1 MEEKLKTIRPSNPLL
16 QHFKTNF
23 ESIPFDKIKPKDFI
37 PAIKKGISQALD
49 NIHLICT
56 NADKPTFENT
66 NLALESC
73 GSILGR
79 NTSILFNL
87 NSAETNDEIQLIASQ
102 AAPLLTKFQND
113 INLNEVL
120 FDRIRYVYENTDQK
134 NLNTEQKT
142 LLEKQYKGFVR
153 NGALLDKSEK
163 KKLRIIDAK
172 LAKLSLSFGQNVLA
186 ETQAYELHIKDEKK
200 LRGLPES
207 LIEMAKSIAE
217 KKRKKGWIIT
227 LDYPM
232 YVPFT
237 KYSEER
243 ELRKEITLAFGK
255 RGYQKN
261 KNNNT
266 EIIKQITLLRKER
279 AKLLGYN
286 SHADFILE
294 ERMASSVLEVKKF
307 LDGLAKKAF
316 PAAEKEWD
324 TIKTFAKNKL
334 NLKKLEKWDIAF
346 VSEKIKKV
354 KLDFDEQELKPFF
367 SIDNVLKGLF
377 EIVEKLYDL
386 KFKENYDIQRYNKEI
401 RVFEV
406 YKKGL
411 FYALLYADFFP
422 RPGKRDG
429 AWMTSFRSQKKNQR
443 PHVSIVC
450 NFSRPTKTKPSLL
463 TFQEVTTLFHEFG
476 HALHGILA
484 NTNYSSLSGTNV
496 YWDFV
501 ELPSQIME
509 NWCYEKEALLIYAK
523 HYKTGKALPR
533 KFIEKIKKIKNFQ
546 QGLHTLRQ
554 LSLGY
559 LDMSY
564 HTKISNKIKNVKKHE
579 KSVIEKF
586 QFTKDIDENCLST
599 SFSHIFQGG
608 YAAGYYS
615 YKWAEVI
622 EADAF
627 ELFLENGI
635 FDKKTSAKFHD
646 NILSKGGTEHPMILY
661 KKFRGKVP
669 NSSALL
675 KRAGLI

>member
-1 MEEKLKTIRPSNPLL
+1 VEEKLKTITLSNPLL
-16 QHFKTNF
+16 SHFKTDF
-23 ESIPFDKIKPKDFI
+23 ESIPFDKIKSKHFI
-37 PAIKKGISQALD
+37 PAIKKGINLVLD
-49 NIHLICT
+49 NIRVIC
-56 NADKPTFENT
+56 NNVDKPTFENT

-79 NTSILFNL
+79 NSSILFNL
-87 NSAETNDEIQLIASQ
+87 NSAETTDEIQLITSQ

-120 FDRIRYVYENTDQK
+120 FDRIRYVYENNDQK
-134 NLNTEQKT
+134 NLNSEQKT

-153 NGALLDKSEK
+153 NGALLGKSEK

-172 LAKLSLSFGQNVLA
+172 LAKLSLSFGQNILA

-207 LIEMAKSIAE
+207 LVEMTKSIAD
-217 KKRKKGWIIT
+217 KKGKKGWIVT
-227 LDYPM
+227 LDYPI
-232 YVPFT
+232 YIPFIT
-237 KYSEER
+237 YSEER

-266 EIIKQITLLRKER
+266 EIIIEIISLRKER

-286 SHADFILE
+286 SHAEFILE
-294 ERMASSVLEVKKF
+294 ERMASSISEVKKF
-307 LDGLAKKAF
+307 LEELAIKAF
-316 PAAEKEWD
+316 PAAEKEWKAMN
-324 TIKTFAKNKL
+324 TYAKSKL
-334 NLKKLEKWDIAF
+334 NLKKIEKWDSAF
-346 VSEKIKKV
+346 VSEKMKKAE
-354 KLDFDEQELKPFF
+354 LDLDELELKPFF
-367 SIDNVLKGLF
+367 SLDNVLSGIF
-377 EIVEKLYDL
+377 EILKKLYDL
-386 KFKENYDIQRYNKEI
+386 EFKENYDIQRYNNEV

-406 YKKGL
+406 YKNTK

-484 NTNYSSLSGTNV
+484 NTSYSSLSGTNV

-509 NWCYEKEALLIYAK
+509 NWCYEKEAILIYAK

-554 LSLGY
+554 ISLGY

-564 HTKISNKIKNVKKHE
+564 HTKNSNKIKNVKKHE
-579 KSVIEKF
+579 KSVIERF

-622 EADAF
+622 EAHAF

-635 FDKKTSAKFHD
+635 FDKKTSAKFQD

>member
-16 QHFKTNF
+16 YHFKTNF

-37 PAIKKGISQALD
+37 PAIKKGIGQALD

-56 NADKPTFENT
+56 NSDKPTFENT
-66 NLALESC
+66 NLVLESC

-87 NSAETNDEIQLIASQ
+87 NSAETNDEIQLVTSQ

-134 NLNTEQKT
+134 NLNPEQKT

-186 ETQAYELHIKDEKK
+186 ETQAYELHIRDEKK

-232 YVPFT
+232 YIPFT

-324 TIKTFAKNKL
+324 TMNTFAKNKL

-367 SIDNVLKGLF
+367 SVDNVLKGLF

-386 KFKENYDIQRYNKEI
+386 EFKENYDIQRYNKEV

-523 HYKTGKALPR
+523 HYKTGKVLPQ
-533 KFIEKIKKIKNFQ
+533 KFIEKVKKIKNFQ
-546 QGLHTLRQ
+546 QGLNTLRQ

-564 HTKISNKIKNVKKHE
+564 HTKNSDKIKSVKKHE
-579 KSVIEKF
+579 KSLIEKF

-615 YKWAEVI
+615 YKWAEVL
-622 EADAF
+622 EAHAF
-627 ELFLENGI
+627 ELFMENGI

-646 NILSKGGTEHPMILY
+646 NILSKGGTEHPIILY
-661 KKFRGKVP
+661 KKFRGKMP

-675 KRAGLI
+675 KRAGLL

>member
-1 MEEKLKTIRPSNPLL
+1 MEEKLKTIKLSNPLMSD
-16 QHFKTNF
+16 FKTDF
-23 ESIPFDKIKPKDFI
+23 ESTPFDKIKPKDFI
-37 PAIKKGISQALD
+37 PAIKKGIRLALD
-49 NIHLICT
+49 EISLICK
-56 NADKPTFENT
+56 NADTPSFENT

-79 NTSILFNL
+79 NSSILFNI
-87 NSAETNDEIQLIASQ
+87 NSAETTDKIQVITNQ

-113 INLNEVL
+113 INLNQVL
-120 FDRIRYVYENTDQK
+120 FDRIRYTYENTDQK
-134 NLNTEQKT
+134 KLNPEQKT
-142 LLEKQYKGFVR
+142 LLKKQYKGFVR
-153 NGALLDKSEK
+153 NGALLGKNDK
-163 KKLRIIDAK
+163 KKLRIIDSK

-186 ETQAYELHIKDEKK
+186 ETQAYELQVKDEKK
-200 LRGLPES
+200 LKGLPNS
-207 LIEMAKSIAE
+207 LIEMAKSLAE
-217 KKRKKGWIIT
+217 KKGKKGWVFT

-232 YVPFT
+232 YVPFI

-266 EIIKQITLLRKER
+266 EIIIQIISLRKER

-294 ERMASSVLEVKKF
+294 ERMATSFSGVKKF
-307 LDGLAKKAF
+307 LDGLTKKAF
-316 PAAEKEWD
+316 PNAEKEWKAMSD
-324 TIKTFAKNKL
+324 FAENVL
-334 NLKKLEKWDIAF
+334 SLKKLEKWDNAF
-346 VSEKIKKV
+346 VSEKIKKA
-354 KLDFDEQELKPFF
+354 KLDFDELELKPFF
-367 SIDNVLKGLF
+367 SLDNVVNGLF
-377 EIVEKLYDL
+377 KIVKKLFEL
-386 KFKENYDIQRYNKEI
+386 EFRENYDIQRYNNEV

-406 YKKGL
+406 YKKGS

-422 RPGKRDG
+422 RPGKRAG

-450 NFSRPTKTKPSLL
+450 NFSRPTKTEPSLL

-484 NTNYSSLSGTNV
+484 NTSYSSLSGTNV

-523 HYKTGKALPR
+523 HYKTGKVLPQE
-533 KFIEKIKKIKNFQ
+533 FIEKIKKIKNFQ

-564 HTKISNKIKNVKKHE
+564 HTKNIDNIKSVKKHE
-579 KSVIEKF
+579 KSLIEKF
-586 QFTKDIDENCLST
+586 QFTRDVDENCLST

-615 YKWAEVI
+615 YKWAEVLD
-622 EADAF
+622 AHAF

-646 NILSKGGTEHPMILY
+646 NILSKGGTEHPMVLY
-661 KKFRGKVP
+661 KKFRGKLP

>member
-87 NSAETNDEIQLIASQ
+87 NSAETNDEIQLITSQ

-120 FDRIRYVYENTDQK
+120 FDRIRYVYENTDET

-186 ETQAYELHIKDEKK
+186 ETQAYELHIRDKKK

-232 YVPFT
+232 YIPFT

-294 ERMASSVLEVKKF
+294 ERMASSVLEVK
-307 LDGLAKKAF
+307 
-316 PAAEKEWD
+316 
-324 TIKTFAKNKL
+324 
-334 NLKKLEKWDIAF
+334 
-346 VSEKIKKV
+346 
-354 KLDFDEQELKPFF
+354 
-367 SIDNVLKGLF
+367 
-377 EIVEKLYDL
+377 
-386 KFKENYDIQRYNKEI
+386 
-401 RVFEV
+401 
-406 YKKGL
+406 
-411 FYALLYADFFP
+411 
-422 RPGKRDG
+422 
-429 AWMTSFRSQKKNQR
+429 
-443 PHVSIVC
+443 
-450 NFSRPTKTKPSLL
+450 NF
-463 TFQEVTTLFHEFG
+463 
-476 HALHGILA
+476 
-484 NTNYSSLSGTNV
+484 
-496 YWDFV
+496 
-501 ELPSQIME
+501 
-509 NWCYEKEALLIYAK
+509 
-523 HYKTGKALPR
+523 
-533 KFIEKIKKIKNFQ
+533 
-546 QGLHTLRQ
+546 
-554 LSLGY
+554 
-559 LDMSY
+559 
-564 HTKISNKIKNVKKHE
+564 
-579 KSVIEKF
+579 
-586 QFTKDIDENCLST
+586 
-599 SFSHIFQGG
+599 
-608 YAAGYYS
+608 
-615 YKWAEVI
+615 
-622 EADAF
+622 
-627 ELFLENGI
+627 
-635 FDKKTSAKFHD
+635 
-646 NILSKGGTEHPMILY
+646 
-661 KKFRGKVP
+661 
-669 NSSALL
+669 
-675 KRAGLI
+675 

>member
-1 MEEKLKTIRPSNPLL
+1 
-16 QHFKTNF
+16 
-23 ESIPFDKIKPKDFI
+23 
-37 PAIKKGISQALD
+37 
-49 NIHLICT
+49 
-56 NADKPTFENT
+56 
-66 NLALESC
+66 
-73 GSILGR
+73 
-79 NTSILFNL
+79 
-87 NSAETNDEIQLIASQ
+87 
-102 AAPLLTKFQND
+102 
-113 INLNEVL
+113 
-120 FDRIRYVYENTDQK
+120 
-134 NLNTEQKT
+134 
-142 LLEKQYKGFVR
+142 
-153 NGALLDKSEK
+153 
-163 KKLRIIDAK
+163 
-172 LAKLSLSFGQNVLA
+172 
-186 ETQAYELHIKDEKK
+186 
-200 LRGLPES
+200 
-207 LIEMAKSIAE
+207 
-217 KKRKKGWIIT
+217 
-227 LDYPM
+227 M
-232 YVPFT
+232 YIPFT

-279 AKLLGYN
+279 AKLLGYD

-324 TIKTFAKNKL
+324 TINTFAKNKL

-367 SIDNVLKGLF
+367 SIDNVLNGLF
-377 EIVEKLYDL
+377 KIVKKLYELD
-386 KFKENYDIQRYNKEI
+386 FNENYDIQRYNDEV

-406 YKKGL
+406 FKNGK
-411 FYALLYADFFP
+411 FYALLYADFFKT
-422 RPGKRDG
+422 RKKGG

-484 NTNYSSLSGTNV
+484 NTSYSSLSGTNV

-554 LSLGY
+554 LKFG
-559 LDMSY
+559 
-564 HTKISNKIKNVKKHE
+564 IS
-579 KSVIEKF
+579 
-586 QFTKDIDENCLST
+586 
-599 SFSHIFQGG
+599 
-608 YAAGYYS
+608 
-615 YKWAEVI
+615 
-622 EADAF
+622 
-627 ELFLENGI
+627 
-635 FDKKTSAKFHD
+635 
-646 NILSKGGTEHPMILY
+646 
-661 KKFRGKVP
+661 
-669 NSSALL
+669 
-675 KRAGLI
+675 